1 MAEENKPSEKHILF
15 IYFCYIS
22 VLLLII
28 TSILNLWT
36 ALASLGAFFLFLIC
50 PFITGIIAF
59 KNYKKIK
66 ISKAYKN
73 LFYFSSFYTIGVIII
88 IIFAQ
93 IF

>member
-1 MAEENKPSEKHILF
+1 MTEENKPSEKHILF
-15 IYFCYIS
+15 IYFCYVS

-66 ISKAYKN
+66 ISKTHKK
-73 LFYFSSFYTIGVIII
+73 LFYFSSFYTIGVIIT
-88 IIFAQ
+88 IIFVR